1 MRPATHRPTPRP
13 DNSIAATQISTARVR
28 RLGPESL
35 SENAN
40 QAQKW
45 VTGQVNVG
53 AISGPAL
60 SFVPTALAQVAQEY
74 PRVRLRLQVES
85 SDHLLQALQTGR
97 IEVMVGRLLE
107 HYDTS
112 NYSYTRLSDEPMC
125 AVARKSHPLLKHKTL
140 QMRALAEMPWI
151 VPQIGTILRHRFDF
165 MFRDAGYS
173 VPNQIIEAVSQMV
186 VPRLVQETN
195 YLAVLG
201 RDVAK
206 HYASCGM
213 ICILPIELPCDLDS
227 FGVVTRKGRALS
239 AAALA
244 LCKALEASV
253 NKSNVSHRSATQK
266 RKF

>member
-1 MRPATHRPTPRP
+1 MRATTHRPLHRP
-13 DNSIAATQISTARVR
+13 DGSIAGAQISTARVR
-28 RLGPESL
+28 RIVPESL
-35 SENAN
+35 SENAD
-40 QAQKW
+40 QTQTW

-60 SFVPTALAQVAQEY
+60 SFVPGALAQVAREY

-85 SDHLLQALQTGR
+85 SDHLLHALQTGR

-112 NYSYTRLSDEPMC
+112 NYCYTRLSDEPMC
-125 AVARKSHPLLKHKTL
+125 AVARKGHPLLKHKTL
-140 QMRALAEMPWI
+140 QIQALAETPWI

-165 MFRDAGYS
+165 MFHDAGYS

-213 ICILPIELPCDLDS
+213 ICILPIQLPCDLDS
-227 FGVVTRKGRALS
+227 FGVVTRKDRALS
-239 AAALA
+239 AAAVA

-253 NKSNVSHRSATQK
+253 NKSHEPQRPPQK
-266 RKF
+266 RKS